1 MTRPAHRQG
10 VHRKARAEQRAV
22 DAYSRWMEGATY
34 AEIGRELDCDRKVA
48 RDRVL
53 RGIALL
59 RGEVEDK
66 RDRIGNEHLN
76 DMVALEQIA
85 TSDEVEVKDR
95 IAAYNARKGHAERIA
110 KLFGLD
116 SVVKAEVEH
125 SGIQN
130 IVLDPRVLGIQDTP
144 SSDR

>member
-1 MTRPAHRQG
+1 
-10 VHRKARAEQRAV
+10 
-22 DAYSRWMEGATY
+22 MEGATY

-66 RDRIGNEHLN
+66 RDRIGHEHLN

-85 TSDEVEVKDR
+85 TSNEVEVKDR
-95 IAAYNARKGHAERIA
+95 IAAYNSRRGHAERLA
-110 KLFGLD
+110 KLYGLEAPIKTD
-116 SVVKAEVEH
+116 VTSDGQAVTVVFNP
-125 SGIQN
+125 S
-130 IVLDPRVLGIQDTP
+130 LTP
-144 SSDR
+144 KPQQ

>member
-66 RDRIGNEHLN
+66 RDRIGHEHLN

-85 TSDEVEVKDR
+85 TSAEVEVKDR
-95 IAAYNARKGHAERIA
+95 IAAYNARRGHAERLA

-116 SVVKAEVEH
+116 APVKTDVTTDGQAVTVVFNP
-125 SGIQN
+125 S
-130 IVLDPRVLGIQDTP
+130 LTP
-144 SSDR
+144 KPQQ

>member
-1 MTRPAHRQG
+1 MERPAHRQG
-10 VHRKARAEQRAV
+10 IHRKARAEQRAV
-22 DAYSRWMEGATY
+22 DAYERWMEGATY
-34 AEIGRELDCDRKVA
+34 AEIGRELGCDRKVA

-76 DMVALEQIA
+76 DMVALEVIA
-85 TSDEVEVKDR
+85 TSGEVETKDR

-116 SVVKAEVEH
+116 APVKTDVTSDGEKVT
-125 SGIQN
+125 IQ
-130 IVLDPRVLGIQDTP
+130 ITP
-144 SSDR
+144 DWTTGQANE

>member
-66 RDRIGNEHLN
+66 RDRIGHEHLN
-76 DMVALEQIA
+76 DMVALEPVSY
-85 TSDEVEVKDR
+85 T
-95 IAAYNARKGHAERIA
+95 H
-110 KLFGLD
+110 LTLPT
-116 SVVKAEVEH
+116 KA
-125 SGIQN
+125 
-130 IVLDPRVLGIQDTP
+130 
-144 SSDR
+144 

>member
-1 MTRPAHRQG
+1 MPRPSNQG
-10 VHRKARAEQRAV
+10 VHRQGRNDEAAV
-22 DAYSRWMEGATY
+22 HAYDLWLSGMTY
-34 AEIGRELDCDRKVA
+34 AEIGRETNCDRKVA

-66 RDRIGNEHLN
+66 RDRIGNEHLK
-76 DMVALEQIA
+76 DMTALEVIA
-85 TSDEVEVKDR
+85 TSGEVETKDR
-95 IAAYNARKGHAERIA
+95 IAAYNARRGHAERIA

-130 IVLDPRVLGIQDTP
+130 IVLDPRVLGIQTDQ
-144 SSDR
+144 

>member
-66 RDRIGNEHLN
+66 RDRIGHEHLN
-76 DMVALEQIA
+76 DMVALEVIA
-85 TSDEVEVKDR
+85 TSDEVEIKDR
-95 IAAYNARKGHAERIA
+95 IAAYNARRGHAERIA
-110 KLFGLD
+110 KLYGLD
-116 SVVKAEVEH
+116 APVKTDVTSDGEKVT
-125 SGIQN
+125 IQ
-130 IVLDPRVLGIQDTP
+130 ITP
-144 SSDR
+144 DWTTGQGNE

>member
-1 MTRPAHRQG
+1 MPRPSNQG
-10 VHRKARAEQRAV
+10 VHRQGRNDENAV
-22 DAYSRWMEGATY
+22 HAYDLWLGGMTY
-34 AEIGRELDCDRKVA
+34 AEIGRETNCDRKVA

-66 RDRIGNEHLN
+66 RDRIGHEHLN

-85 TSDEVEVKDR
+85 TSAEVEVKDR
-95 IAAYNARKGHAERIA
+95 IAAYNARRGHAERLA

-116 SVVKAEVEH
+116 APVKTDVTTDGQAVTVVFNP
-125 SGIQN
+125 S
-130 IVLDPRVLGIQDTP
+130 LTP
-144 SSDR
+144 KPQQ

>member
-1 MTRPAHRQG
+1 MPRPSNQG
-10 VHRKARAEQRAV
+10 VHRQGRHDENAV
-22 DAYSRWMEGATY
+22 HAYDLWLGGMTY
-34 AEIGRELDCDRKVA
+34 AEIGRETNCDRKVA

-85 TSDEVEVKDR
+85 TSGEVEVKDR

-110 KLFGLD
+110 KLYGLD
-116 SVVKAEVEH
+116 APVKTDVTSDGEKVTIQVV
-125 SGIQN
+125 
-130 IVLDPRVLGIQDTP
+130 QDWTKGAVTE
-144 SSDR
+144 

>member
-1 MTRPAHRQG
+1 MTRPSNQG
-10 VHRKARAEQRAV
+10 VHRQGRHDENAV
-22 DAYSRWMEGATY
+22 HAYDLWLGGMTY
-34 AEIGRELDCDRKVA
+34 AEIGRATNCDRKVA

-66 RDRIGNEHLN
+66 RDRIGNEHLK
-76 DMVALEQIA
+76 DMTALEVIA
-85 TSDEVEVKDR
+85 TSDEVEIKDR

-116 SVVKAEVEH
+116 APVKTDVTTDGEKVTIQITPDWTTG
-125 SGIQN
+125 SGN
-130 IVLDPRVLGIQDTP
+130 E
-144 SSDR
+144 

>member
-1 MTRPAHRQG
+1 MPRPSNQG
-10 VHRKARAEQRAV
+10 VHRQGRNDENAV
-22 DAYSRWMEGATY
+22 HAYDLWLGGMTY
-34 AEIGRELDCDRKVA
+34 AEIGRETNCDRKVA

-85 TSDEVEVKDR
+85 TSGEVEVKDR
-95 IAAYNARKGHAERIA
+95 IAAYNARRGHAERIA
-110 KLFGLD
+110 KLYGLD
-116 SVVKAEVEH
+116 APVKTDVTTDGEKVT
-125 SGIQN
+125 IQ
-130 IVLDPRVLGIQDTP
+130 ITP
-144 SSDR
+144 DWTTGQGNE

>member
-1 MTRPAHRQG
+1 MERPAHRQG
-10 VHRKARAEQRAV
+10 IHRKARAEQRAV
-22 DAYSRWMEGATY
+22 DAYDRWMEGATY
-34 AEIGRELDCDRKVA
+34 AEIGRELGCDRKVA

-85 TSDEVEVKDR
+85 NSDEVEVKDR

-110 KLFGLD
+110 KLYGLD
-116 SVVKAEVEH
+116 APVKTDVTTDGEKVT
-125 SGIQN
+125 IQ
-130 IVLDPRVLGIQDTP
+130 ITP
-144 SSDR
+144 DWTKTQGNE